1 MIAIVIFLALIG
13 ALTGLEKAS
22 KDKQMGRRAFFGFV
36 SLAWLPLLALAVL
49 DLMILEGAS
58 LSLNLQ
64 NSSVW
69 ISFWFLLTSYPLFS
83 RVVWRLNDAG
93 KGRFLGYLALVPYLN
108 FFVFVY
114 LCVLPTKSEKAEV

>member
-36 SLAWLPLLALAVL
+36 SLAWLPLLALASL
-49 DLMILEGAS
+49 DLMRLEGTD
-58 LSLNLQ
+58 LNSQ
-64 NSSVW
+64 NTIVW
-69 ISFWFLLTSYPLFS
+69 LAFWFLLMSYPLFT
-83 RVVWRLNDAG
+83 RVTWRLNDVG
-93 KGRFLGYLALVPYLN
+93 KGRFWGYLALVPYLN

-114 LCVLPTKSEKAEV
+114 LCLLPTKSEKAEV

>member
-36 SLAWLPLLALAVL
+36 SLAWLPLLALASL
-49 DLMILEGAS
+49 DLMRLEGTD
-58 LSLNLQ
+58 LNSQ
-64 NSSVW
+64 NTIVW
-69 ISFWFLLTSYPLFS
+69 LAFWFLLMSYPLFT
-83 RVVWRLNDAG
+83 RVTWRLNDVG
-93 KGRFLGYLALVPYLN
+93 KGRFWGYLALVPYLN

>member
-36 SLAWLPLLALAVL
+36 SLAWLPLLALASL
-49 DLMILEGAS
+49 DLMRLEGTD
-58 LSLNLQ
+58 LNSQ
-64 NSSVW
+64 NTIVW
-69 ISFWFLLTSYPLFS
+69 LAFWFLLMSYPLFT
-83 RVVWRLNDAG
+83 RVTWRLNDVG
-93 KGRFLGYLALVPYLN
+93 KGRFWGYLALVPYLN

-114 LCVLPTKSEKAEV
+114 LCLLPTKSKKAEV

>member
-1 MIAIVIFLALIG
+1 VIAIVIFLALIG

-36 SLAWLPLLALAVL
+36 SLAWLPLLALASL
-49 DLMILEGAS
+49 DLMRLEGTD
-58 LSLNLQ
+58 LNSQ
-64 NSSVW
+64 NTIVW
-69 ISFWFLLTSYPLFS
+69 LAFWFLLMSYPLFT
-83 RVVWRLNDAG
+83 RVTWRLNDVG
-93 KGRFLGYLALVPYLN
+93 KGRFWGYLALVPYLN

>member
-36 SLAWLPLLALAVL
+36 SLAWLPLLALASL
-49 DLMILEGAS
+49 DLMRLEGTD
-58 LSLNLQ
+58 LNSQ
-64 NSSVW
+64 NTIVW
-69 ISFWFLLTSYPLFS
+69 LAYWFLLMSYPLFT
-83 RVVWRLNDAG
+83 RVTWRLNDVG
-93 KGRFLGYLALVPYLN
+93 KGRFWGYLALVPYLN

-114 LCVLPTKSEKAEV
+114 LCLLPTKSEKAEV